1 MDKNKENQ
9 GRTET
14 RVLQVCRK
22 GFSLNDGLITI
33 STKSLQR
40 GKMTKGIQLT
50 AI

>member
-14 RVLQVCRK
+14 RVLQVCRN
-22 GFSLNDGLITI
+22 GFFLNDGLITI